1 MLVLADNMIP
11 KPTKHS
17 APKKRTMNVC
27 KIPPLILT
35 LNNTIA
41 ININIRALT
50 NSTISLDAILP
61 PTTVEI
67 DVGVINNLANSPV
80 SRSPAIDAPI
90 PIIQDIIT
98 VIPKTAGTKKSI
110 YLIFP
115 YILLI

>member
-1 MLVLADNMIP
+1 MCIRD
-11 KPTKHS
+11 
-17 APKKRTMNVC
+17 R
-27 KIPPLILT
+27 
-35 LNNTIA
+35 NNTIA
-41 ININIRALT
+41 MNINIRALT

-115 YILLI
+115 YILLIWSAISSLKLSNVCPIEFVTFAL